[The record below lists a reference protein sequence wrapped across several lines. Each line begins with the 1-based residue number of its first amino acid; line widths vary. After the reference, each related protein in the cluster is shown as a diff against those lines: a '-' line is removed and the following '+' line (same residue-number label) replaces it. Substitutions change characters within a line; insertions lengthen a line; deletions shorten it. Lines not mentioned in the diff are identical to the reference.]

1 MTKLINRRTG
11 SVMRVADDRV
21 DAYLAAGHKL
31 AADRP
36 TVKPIMPEPIVEP
49 GPEKE
54 PEPMEEK
61 KPVKRVRKTIRK
73 R

>member
-49 GPEKE
+49 EPEKE
-54 PEPMEEK
+54 PEMEEK